1 MKAIKL
7 KISQNLVSYK
17 KAESVQIRETYPLPP
32 YSTVIGMV
40 HNACEFTEYV
50 PMRVSVQGKYHSM
63 VNEIFHV
70 YSFAPERLDKD
81 RLKNYVAIVEHLNEK
96 QTGIYKSP
104 LHQNLLTDVEL
115 LIYIVPEEQELIE
128 EICKKL
134 TYPHEYLSL
143 GRREDLVVF
152 KELPEIVEIE
162 EVEEAKE
169 IDVKIPF
176 YIPKDYIIEASGT
189 QYNLPKIYEVKKYG
203 AGKSVK
209 NLRTW
214 NKIKTVYSSTAV
226 VKKYFKDKENFLF
239 LA

>member
-1 MKAIKL
+1 
-7 KISQNLVSYK
+7 
-17 KAESVQIRETYPLPP
+17 
-32 YSTVIGMV
+32 
-40 HNACEFTEYV
+40 
-50 PMRVSVQGKYHSM
+50 M

-115 LIYIVPEEQELIE
+115 LIYIVPENQELVE
-128 EICKKL
+128 EICEKL

-143 GRREDLVVF
+143 GRREDLIVF
-152 KELPEIVEIE
+152 GELPEIVEIE
-162 EVEEAKE
+162 EVEEVKE

-189 QYNLPKIYEVKKYG
+189 QYKLPKVYEIKKYG
-203 AGKSVK
+203 AGRSAK
-209 NLRTW
+209 NLRIW
-214 NKIKTVYSSTAV
+214 NKVKAVYSTTAI
-226 VKKYFKDKENFLF
+226 VKKYFKDKENILF